1 MLALTE
7 LRDLAAGC
15 GFELCGVTPARPA
28 ADAAWFDRWVD
39 AGYAGRMGYLTDYR
53 KERRRDP
60 RSLLPSAETVICVGK
75 LYNGPYSGDAGH
87 PQIARY
93 AWGRDY
99 HDVLREGLEQLAQA
113 LGEHE
118 FKICVDTAPLLERSY
133 AQLAGLG
140 WIGKNTCL
148 INQQAGSWFFL
159 GELLTSLQITAEPRI
174 ADDRCGTCTRCIDA
188 CPTQAILPLD
198 GRRHTIDARLCIA
211 YLTIEL
217 RGEIP
222 EELRPAMGNHIF
234 GCDICQDVC
243 PWNARA
249 PVTDEF
255 APLHPDQSLE
265 ELARLTPEQF
275 QQMYRDTP
283 VPHARY
289 TGFLRNVA
297 IAMGNAG
304 EERYRPALEELAL
317 HGSETVAA
325 SARWALSD
333 ARANTGHKNR

>member
-1 MLALTE
+1 MSLAE
-7 LRDLAAGC
+7 LRNIAAAC

-28 ADAAWFDRWVD
+28 ADAVWFERWAE

-60 RSLLPSAETVICVGK
+60 RSLLPAAETVVCVGK
-75 LYNGPYSGDAGH
+75 LYNGPQAGH
-87 PQIARY
+87 PQISRY

-99 HDVLREGLEQLAQA
+99 HDVLRAGLEQLARA

-118 FKICVDTAPLLERSY
+118 YKICVDTAPLLERSY

-159 GELLTSLQITAEPRI
+159 GEMLTSLRITGEPQL
-174 ADDRCGTCTRCIDA
+174 AADRCGTCTRCIDA

-198 GRRHTIDARLCIA
+198 GRRHSIDARLCIA

-217 RGEIP
+217 RGAVP
-222 EELRPAMGNHIF
+222 EELRPAMGNRIF

-255 APLHPDQSLE
+255 APLHPAQSLE
-265 ELARLTPEQF
+265 QLAALTAEQF
-275 QQMYRDTP
+275 QAMYRDTP

-297 IAMGNAG
+297 IAMGNAA
-304 EERYRPALEELAL
+304 ETRFRPALEELSR
-317 HGSETVAA
+317 HSHPSVAE
-325 SARWALSD
+325 SARWALGLLPSV
-333 ARANTGHKNR
+333 

>member
-1 MLALTE
+1 MLALDE
-7 LRDLAAGC
+7 LRKLAAGC

-28 ADAAWFDRWVD
+28 ADAACYERWAD
-39 AGYAGRMGYLTDYR
+39 AGYAGKMGYLTDYR

-60 RSLLPSAETVICVGK
+60 RSLLAAAETIICVGK
-75 LYNGPYSGDAGH
+75 LYNGPDPYCDDAGH
-87 PQIARY
+87 AQISRY

-113 LGEHE
+113 LGEHQY
-118 FKICVDTAPLLERSY
+118 KICVDTAPLLERSY

-148 INQQAGSWFFL
+148 INQQSGSWYFL
-159 GELLTSLQITAEPRI
+159 GELLTSLRITSELQPA
-174 ADDRCGTCTRCIDA
+174 ADRCGTCTRCIDA
-188 CPTQAILPLD
+188 CPTQAILPVD
-198 GRRHTIDARLCIA
+198 ARRHTIDARLCIS

-217 RGEIP
+217 RGEVP
-222 EELRPAMGNHIF
+222 EALRPALGNHVF

-249 PVTDEF
+249 PVTDQF
-255 APLHPDQSLE
+255 APLHPAQPLE
-265 ELARLTPEQF
+265 KLAALTPQQF
-275 QQMYRDTP
+275 QAMFRDTP

-304 EERYRPALEELAL
+304 AERFRPALETLAR
-317 HGSETVAA
+317 HSHPPVAA
-325 SARWALSD
+325 SAAWAL
-333 ARANTGHKNR
+333 ARLAV